1 MVQPRTVLIVD
12 DSPEDRQVYRR
23 YLQQDQEYIYTI
35 FEEELG
41 QEALALCRQFQP
53 DGILLDFLLPDL
65 NGLEFITELKQQTQ
79 GNIPAV
85 IMLTGYGNEA
95 VAVQAIKSG
104 VQDYLVKGKTTA
116 ELLCSTVNSA
126 IKNVNL
132 SQELQRS
139 EERFRTSVENM
150 LDCFGI
156 YSAIRNQN
164 GEIID
169 FRIDYVN
176 AAACEC
182 HRLTKEEIIDKRLC
196 EILPAYRTSGIFNE
210 YCRVIETG
218 NPVMKESQ
226 QFIYSHSQKQLARYF
241 DFRIAKMKDG
251 CVVSWRDVTEKKQ
264 AEERLRQSEAQFRR
278 IVESNI
284 VGIYFGDIGGQI
296 YEANDAFLKILGY
309 TREEF
314 ANGSIRWDMMTP
326 SEYKNLDQQKIQ
338 ELQTLGIC
346 TPFEKQYFHKN
357 GSRIPVLLAIALI
370 EGEKNGYSVC
380 FVLDLTQH
388 KQTEEALRQSEQS
401 YRYLS
406 DAIPQL
412 VWIAN
417 TQGEC
422 VHVNQRWLDF
432 TGQTLEQV
440 IGSGWTK
447 IVHPDDIP
455 IVMEA
460 WLTALQT
467 GKPYE
472 FEKRLRRYDG
482 VYRWYLVRAVPIKD
496 EWGRVVKWFGTS
508 TDIEDSK
515 QLEAERIR
523 LLEME
528 KAARLEAE
536 QANQA
541 KDDFVAMV
549 SHDLRSP
556 LNAILGWANL
566 LRTRPLDTHTINRA
580 LEIIERNAHS
590 QAKLLEDLLNIS
602 RILRGKLQLEVSQ
615 VNLVSIVNTAIE
627 TAYPTAKAEN
637 IFLESVIAESIPPI
651 RGDAHRLLQ
660 VLGNLI
666 ANAIKFT
673 PSGGRV
679 KVKLSLVDDQV
690 TKLKYTQITVSDTGI
705 GISPEF
711 LPFVFER
718 YHQCDGL
725 SSTIGER
732 NHKKGGLGLGLA
744 IARHLVEL
752 HGGTIEAS
760 SPGVDKGAT
769 FTIKLPIS
777 S

>member
-1 MVQPRTVLIVD
+1 M
-12 DSPEDRQVYRR
+12 
-23 YLQQDQEYIYTI
+23 
-35 FEEELG
+35 
-41 QEALALCRQFQP
+41 
-53 DGILLDFLLPDL
+53 
-65 NGLEFITELKQQTQ
+65 
-79 GNIPAV
+79 
-85 IMLTGYGNEA
+85 
-95 VAVQAIKSG
+95 
-104 VQDYLVKGKTTA
+104 
-116 ELLCSTVNSA
+116 
-126 IKNVNL
+126 
-132 SQELQRS
+132 
-139 EERFRTSVENM
+139 
-150 LDCFGI
+150 
-156 YSAIRNQN
+156 
-164 GEIID
+164 
-169 FRIDYVN
+169 
-176 AAACEC
+176 
-182 HRLTKEEIIDKRLC
+182 
-196 EILPAYRTSGIFNE
+196 
-210 YCRVIETG
+210 
-218 NPVMKESQ
+218 
-226 QFIYSHSQKQLARYF
+226 
-241 DFRIAKMKDG
+241 
-251 CVVSWRDVTEKKQ
+251 
-264 AEERLRQSEAQFRR
+264 
-278 IVESNI
+278 
-284 VGIYFGDIGGQI
+284 
-296 YEANDAFLKILGY
+296 GY

-370 EGEKNGYSVC
+370 EGEKNGYNVC

-440 IGSGWTK
+440 IGYGWTK

-455 IVMEA
+455 IAMEA

-515 QLEAERIR
+515 QLEAERVR

-725 SSTIGER
+725 SPTIGER